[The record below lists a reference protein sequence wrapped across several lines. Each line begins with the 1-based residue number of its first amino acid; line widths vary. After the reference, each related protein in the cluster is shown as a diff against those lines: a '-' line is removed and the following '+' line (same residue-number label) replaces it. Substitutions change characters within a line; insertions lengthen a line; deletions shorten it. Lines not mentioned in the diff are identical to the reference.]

1 MNQSYLSRIPIPAIN
16 FSDAED
22 KARHEKMV
30 SLVERMLELHK
41 SPSARTPGD
50 KERVKREIESTDR
63 QIDRLVYE
71 LYELS
76 HEEIAIV
83 EGKE

>member
-1 MNQSYLSRIPIPAIN
+1 MRIVIN
-16 FSDAED
+16 TQ
-22 KARHEKMV
+22 V
-30 SLVERMLELHK
+30 MLTPPPFPLFEMGEVGGG
-41 SPSARTPGD
+41 RTPQD

-71 LYELS
+71 LYGLTE
-76 HEEIAIV
+76 EEIRIV